1 MWKIIFEIFL
11 KEEKFAIVSNTLVFM
26 AREKLVV
33 SKPLMLELFNL
44 TNNQRTE
51 NRKVYERL
59 LS

>member
-1 MWKIIFEIFL
+1 
-11 KEEKFAIVSNTLVFM
+11 M

-33 SKPLMLELFNL
+33 SKPLVLELFNL
-44 TNNQRTE
+44 TNNQRME